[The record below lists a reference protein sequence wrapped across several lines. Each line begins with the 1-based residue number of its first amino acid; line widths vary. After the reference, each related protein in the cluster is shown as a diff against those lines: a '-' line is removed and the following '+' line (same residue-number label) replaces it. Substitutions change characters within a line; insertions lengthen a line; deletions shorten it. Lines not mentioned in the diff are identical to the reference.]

1 MWLRQENKEN
11 EGNSLCV
18 CYNREEGGSGKQCQI
33 SIHGHSNQLG
43 YYFQWP
49 YESKCKGKKI
59 IWYSQWKYWIKRKI
73 WQQSAQTVLYP
84 WTYRKAVCYWCY
96 AKRIC
101 KKKKKRHRLEAKSTQ
116 SLKWHSRENRGKNK
130 DGGTTQRKIKKHDK
144 QKLMQKNTARYW
156 TCAELEPKCSI
167 NFFQY
172 TEFVQSCFSQDRKI
186 YKQQTTRVRISSSF
200 LGHLQHSHS
209 AWYHLVAATQHF

>member
-1 MWLRQENKEN
+1 MNLNA
-11 EGNSLCV
+11 
-18 CYNREEGGSGKQCQI
+18 
-33 SIHGHSNQLG
+33 
-43 YYFQWP
+43 
-49 YESKCKGKKI
+49 KGKKLFGTVNE
-59 IWYSQWKYWIKRKI
+59 STELREKYDSSLLKLFYIRGR
-73 WQQSAQTVLYP
+73 TGRLYATDAMP
-84 WTYRKAVCYWCY
+84 KEFA
-96 AKRIC
+96 